1 MRKRVWLRTRN
12 LCASRRPADEARFHA
27 VPHTASRWS
36 LPWPSQFQR
45 AARRARPGPGETPPA
60 KTATSSQLPS
70 PTGSPNRLDTATPSP
85 TLATASN
92 AGSPTASKPH
102 PASLTGTPQGLV
114 HGLVVLVS
122 KCGNQPSPGTC
133 SQQRSPTASTIQA
146 LDSSSHVVAQ
156 TRSETNGEYSIR
168 LAGGHYTLHAIVN
181 PTIECDT
188 DVEVPAG
195 GTLTTQIDCDEN
207 IP

>member
-1 MRKRVWLRTRN
+1 MAPN
-12 LCASRRPADEARFHA
+12 AQSLCQPPSGRRGALPRRPAYRLA
-27 VPHTASRWS
+27 VVSAMAIAISAGCSTG
-36 LPWPSQFQR
+36 PS
-45 AARRARPGPGETPPA
+45 GPGETPPA